1 MTDIQPETDT
11 LTPIVSRY
19 LRIDDLT
26 WGDPK
31 KDFIIRYRGQLYNED
46 SAAAYDEL
54 AHTLRQMEI
63 TPLFRLEGKQHVIL
77 LKRGIIRPKESKI
90 WVNIALFAATVFSV
104 ILAGAIYTYQ
114 GPEPSDPTELA
125 YNLLLSLWKGLP
137 FAASL
142 LAILLAHEFGHY
154 LAARFHNTKVTLP
167 YFIPFPLSPFGT
179 MGAFINIKELPK
191 NKRVMLDIGL
201 AGPLAGLVIA
211 IPILLLGISLSPVE
225 QLPLSVPPQQGFV
238 LEGNSAL
245 YLLAKYAVKGEL
257 LPQPAQP
264 PANPVFYWLRYIF
277 TSTPLPWGGKDVMM
291 HPIAW
296 AGWAGLLVTALN
308 LIPAGQ
314 LDGGHLMFVLLGK
327 KAVRFVPFI
336 IGILLLLGFIWSGWW
351 LWAALIFF
359 LGRVYME
366 PLDLITPLDLPR
378 KLLAVVG
385 VILFFLVFT
394 PVPMLQ
400 IVGGM

>member
-1 MTDIQPETDT
+1 MTNTQPETDV

-19 LRIDDLT
+19 LRIEDLT

-31 KDFIIRYRGQLYNED
+31 KDYIVRYRGQLYNED
-46 SAAAYDEL
+46 SATAYEL
-54 AHTLRQMEI
+54 LAETLKSMDI
-63 TPLFRLEGKQHVIL
+63 TPLFRWEGKQHVIL
-77 LKRGIIRPKESKI
+77 LMSGIIRPKDSKI
-90 WVNIALFAATVFSV
+90 WVNIVLFIATVLSV

-114 GPEPSDPTELA
+114 GPAPSDPNELA

-137 FAASL
+137 FAISM
-142 LAILLAHEFGHY
+142 LAILLSHEFGHY
-154 LAARFHNTKVTLP
+154 LAARFHHTKVTLP
-167 YFIPFPLSPFGT
+167 YFIPFPFSPFGT
-179 MGAFINIKELPK
+179 MGAFINIKQLPK

-201 AGPLAGLVIA
+201 AGPLAGLIIA

-225 QLPLSVPPQQGFV
+225 PLPQTLPAQQGFV

-245 YLLAKYAVKGEL
+245 YLLAKLAVKGEL
-257 LPQPAQP
+257 LPQPAVP
-264 PANPVFYWLRYIF
+264 PANPVLYWLRYIF
-277 TSTPLPWGGKDVMM
+277 TSSPLPWGGRDVMM

-314 LDGGHLMFVLLGK
+314 LDGGHLMFVLLGR

-336 IGILLLLGFIWSGWW
+336 IGALILMGFVWSGWW
-351 LWAALIFF
+351 LWAFLIFA

-366 PLDLITPLDLPR
+366 PLDQITPLDPPR

-394 PVPMLQ
+394 PVPLLQ